1 MRNLFL
7 TILLLPT
14 LFFGQDLKLDHSVV
28 EAAPYEVGETITI
41 KFNTIDV
48 NSSNPNL
55 IQFDYQFNNKLLQK
69 VGHTF
74 KVNQNGTNTTA
85 QTALNS
91 WTGYKFNPD
100 SNVSDVLLSD
110 QYISLTSQNASYSSN
125 ADWTVER
132 ITIQDGIGIEHA
144 DTLIEIQFIVKDR
157 QGTTFS
163 DYSETTSLNWM
174 KATDQSS
181 NTNFD
186 VESMTKNIDLGNV
199 GGVNAGNVTIN
210 LNTPA
215 KVQHATEYGYTI
227 YDASTLTNGYPDM
240 NSTPIASGN
249 FDANGQAILSSLTND
264 VEYFIDVFVTNTGF
278 DQSNS
283 QPIYGDWLDDV
294 VTVTDAYLLFQKAL
308 SSQSTP
314 DNSSTD
320 PFSYRIQ
327 QVLGELTNDQII
339 NFDDSFVSLAHINGV
354 SHDGYLTSST
364 MVFNLSGIT
373 SSFGDWN
380 GVPFVKT
387 FTPTDGNKTFNIS
400 HALRGDVDFSHSYT
414 PAVAGYINSAKPQ
427 SIRVSKSTNSM
438 KTPENAN
445 LDIVSSL
452 VDGKVVVEISTQKAG
467 LVGTQ
472 FNIFF
477 DDNILELDTIKYD
490 TGNEMTNF
498 GNVKGNK
505 VSFGSLDYSGQKTVK
520 IGTPYKLVFTP
531 KQSITN
537 TAGLINFKITEGVKE
552 DGTKVKFNI
561 Q

>member
-1 MRNLFL
+1 MKNLLL

-14 LFFGQDLKLDHSVV
+14 LLFGQDLKLDHSVID
-28 EAAPYEVGETITI
+28 AAPYEVGDIITI

-69 VGHTF
+69 VGHVF
-74 KVNQNGTNTTA
+74 KVNQNGTNTSA

-91 WTGYKFNPD
+91 WTGYSFNPNP
-100 SNVSDVLLSD
+100 NVSEFLLSG
-110 QYISLTSQNASYSSN
+110 QYTSLTSGNASYSSN

-157 QGTTFS
+157 QSTTFS
-163 DYSETTSLNWM
+163 DYSEVTSLNWM
-174 KATDQSS
+174 RSSDQSS
-181 NTNFD
+181 NTPLV

-215 KVQHATEYGYTI
+215 KTQHATEFGYTI
-227 YDASTLTNGYPDM
+227 YDASTLVNGIPDV
-240 NSTPIASGN
+240 NATPVASGD
-249 FDANGQAILSSLTND
+249 FDANGQVILSNLTND
-264 VEYFIDVFVTNTGF
+264 IQYYIDVYVTSTGF
-278 DQSNS
+278 DQSTN
-283 QPIYGDWLDDV
+283 QPTYGTWLDDV
-294 VTVTDAYLLFQKAL
+294 VTVTDAYLIFQKAL
-308 SSQSTP
+308 SADATP
-314 DNSSTD
+314 NNSSSD

-327 QVLGELTNDQII
+327 QLLGELTNDQVI

-354 SHDGYLTSST
+354 SHNGFLTSST
-364 MVFNLSGIT
+364 MVFNVSGIT
-373 SSFGDWN
+373 SSFGDWS
-380 GVPFVKT
+380 GTPFVKT

-414 PAVAGYINSAKPQ
+414 PSVAGYSNSAKGQ
-427 SIRVSKSTNSM
+427 SIRVSKTVNAM

-452 VDGKVVVEISTQKAG
+452 VGGKVVVEISTQKAG

-477 DDNILELDTIKYD
+477 DENILTLDTIKYD

-537 TAGLINFKITEGVKE
+537 TAGLINFQITEGVKE

>member
-1 MRNLFL
+1 MKNLFL

-14 LFFGQDLKLDHSVV
+14 LLFGQDLRLDHSVIQT
-28 EAAPYEVGETITI
+28 APYSVGDTITI
-41 KFNTIDV
+41 KFNTVDV
-48 NSSNPNL
+48 NSTNPTL

-74 KVNQNGTNTTA
+74 KVNQNGTNTSA

-91 WTGYKFNPD
+91 WTGYTFNPD
-100 SNVSDVLLSD
+100 SNVGQSLLSA
-110 QYISLTSQNASYSSN
+110 QYSSLLAGTATYSGN
-125 ADWTVER
+125 SDWTVER
-132 ITIQDGIGIEHA
+132 ITIQDGIAIEHL
-144 DTLIEIQFIVKDR
+144 DTLIEIRFIVKDR

-163 DYSETTSLNWM
+163 DYSEATLLNWM
-174 KATDQSS
+174 RATDQSS
-181 NTNFD
+181 NTSLVGN
-186 VESMTKNIDLGNV
+186 SLTQNIDLGNV

-215 KVQHATEYGYTI
+215 STQYATQFGYTI
-227 YDASTLTNGYPDM
+227 YDASTLVNGFPDI
-240 NSTPIASGN
+240 NSSPIASGN
-249 FDANGQAILSSLTND
+249 FDANGQVILSTLTND
-264 VEYFIDVFVTNTGF
+264 IQYYIDVYVSSTGF
-278 DQSNS
+278 DQSTN
-283 QPIYGDWLDDV
+283 QPTYGAWLDDV

-308 SSQSTP
+308 SADVTP
-314 DNSSTD
+314 NNASAD

-327 QVLGELTNDQII
+327 QVLGEITNDQVI

-354 SHDGYLTSST
+354 THNGYITSST
-364 MVFNLSGIT
+364 MVFNVSGIT

-380 GVPFVKT
+380 STPFLKT
-387 FTPTDGNKTFNIS
+387 FTPTDSNKTFNIS

-414 PAVAGYINSAKPQ
+414 PSVAGYVNSAKGQ
-427 SIRVSKSTNSM
+427 GIRVSKSVNAM

-477 DDNILELDTIKYD
+477 DENILTLDTIKYD

-505 VSFGSLDYSGQKTVK
+505 VSFGSLDYSGEKTVK

-537 TAGLINFKITEGVKE
+537 TAGLINFQITEGVKE